1 MDPIELLEVY
11 PIHNCHQLGSL
22 LLIRLQQ
29 AIPST
34 NGYQYFPLF
43 CGLVIVLPS
52 FIDAAEALCILDG
65 L

>member
-1 MDPIELLEVY
+1 MNFWHLP
-11 PIHNCHQLGSL
+11 
-22 LLIRLQQ
+22 
-29 AIPST
+29 
-34 NGYQYFPLF
+34 FF